1 MYIIHCKKSNE
12 IIYVYCKTFEI
23 ITMTKHLSPTE
34 KNEVELQ
41 RFVNKYKDKT
51 YAEMCY
57 MTLEIKSSSISEF
70 EYRLKNA
77 LRDDISKMS
86 LGLLCSIDIIIS
98 RLIDNNT
105 VAKDDIKRIYSK
117 IQDAKEK
124 I

>member
-1 MYIIHCKKSNE
+1 MN
-12 IIYVYCKTFEI
+12 
-23 ITMTKHLSPTE
+23 PTE
-34 KNEVELQ
+34 KHEIELQ

-51 YAEMCY
+51 YADMCI

-70 EYRLKNA
+70 EYRLKDA
-77 LRDDISKMS
+77 LRSDISKMS

-105 VAKDDIKRIYSK
+105 VAKDELNEIYSK
-117 IQDAKEK
+117 IQDAKQK